1 MATGIGDTL
10 RAARRQQGRT
20 LADAAAE
27 TRVRESYLAALE
39 EEEFSAV
46 GGDVYV
52 KGFLRSYAR
61 YLGVDPDP
69 LLEQF
74 RTQYGRS
81 EDQTTIVYQPLPP
94 VGPVGPMG
102 PLGERRRPSQAV
114 IIGGI
119 VLGIL
124 VVLGLIGLGSGDD
137 QEAAA
142 PAPPPVEEVPEEAP
156 GVRGLT
162 PEDEFA
168 GPAFSEGGQHALD
181 PSQAAIS
188 PSESLTMEPFRD
200 IVVELTVTSG
210 ESYIRSDMGQ
220 PRINGVQRAGFTQTF
235 RNDGADM
242 VRLRIGDASRVQLV
256 VNGQDLGQLG
266 ERGDVLQVTCEV
278 GETKCEVRKIVPE

>member
-1 MATGIGDTL
+1 MAMGIGDTL

-69 LLEQF
+69 LLERF
-74 RTQYGRS
+74 RTEYARS

-94 VGPVGPMG
+94 VGPVSPMG
-102 PLGERRRPSQAV
+102 PLGERQRPSQGV

-137 QEAAA
+137 QEVAA
-142 PAPPPVEEVPEEAP
+142 PAPPPVEEAP

-162 PEDEFA
+162 PDDGFA
-168 GPAFSEGGQHALD
+168 GQEFSEGGPQVLD

-210 ESYIRSDMGQ
+210 ESYIRSDVGQ
-220 PRINGVQRAGFTQTF
+220 PRIDGVQQAGFMQTF
-235 RNDGADM
+235 RNDGSDL

>member
-1 MATGIGDTL
+1 MAMGIGDTL

-69 LLEQF
+69 LLERF
-74 RTQYGRS
+74 RTEYARS
-81 EDQTTIVYQPLPP
+81 EDQTPITYQPLPP

-102 PLGERRRPSQAV
+102 PLGERQRPSQAV

-119 VLGIL
+119 VMGIL
-124 VVLGLIGLGSGDD
+124 VVLGLIGLVSGND
-137 QEAAA
+137 QETVAS
-142 PAPPPVEEVPEEAP
+142 APPPVEEDP
-156 GVRGLT
+156 GVRA
-162 PEDEFA
+162 PEDGFA
-168 GPAFSEGGQHALD
+168 GQEFPTGGPQALD

-200 IVVELTVTSG
+200 IVVELTVTNG
-210 ESYIRSDMGQ
+210 ESYIRSDVGQ
-220 PRINGVQRAGFTQTF
+220 PKINGVQRAGFTQTF
-235 RNDGADM
+235 RNDNADM

-278 GETKCEVRKIVPE
+278 GETKCEIRTIVPE